1 MSIYNLFNFF
11 RGETVGEPEEKPVEK
26 EKRDSGL
33 SIFSTHSIPVTS
45 KDDIEKRL
53 FGHVG
58 WLEEMQR
65 KEQPQ
70 MAMDAGEPNT
80 PISIKSIY
88 SLANSSMSEA
98 LLAWYAN
105 QSFIGYQACAIIA
118 QNWLIDKACNIAG
131 KAATRNGWKVVSAD
145 DERKE
150 GIEDLTQFDDEMR
163 VTANLV
169 EFSHMCRVFGIR
181 IALFDIETDDPE
193 FYEKPFNLDGV
204 KPGSYKGISQVDP
217 YWCVPMLTTKD
228 VNHPYSRHFYEPEFW
243 DIGGRK
249 FHRSHL
255 VISRYAEVP
264 DILKPTYLYGGLP
277 LTQMIAER
285 VYCAE
290 RTANEAPQLTLTKR
304 MNVRKTDLSA
314 VVSNPE
320 RTRRAME
327 AQSFYRDN
335 YGQLLIGQDDEYQ
348 QHETTLADLDS
359 VIMTQFQLVAAV
371 ADVPATELIGTSPK
385 GFNATG
391 EFEKKSYD
399 KSLKSIQKHELE
411 PLLMRHYQLMAKSY
425 VEPKLG
431 YMPDFKIEW
440 NPLDEP
446 TEAEIADNNL
456 KKAQHYRE
464 LLEMGAISADDVTKN
479 IIKDP
484 KSGFDEVTPEEP
496 YYDEEEGIAGAS
508 TELSNGFGAQVQGNP
523 PQNRPEDVLGQQA
536 ENP

>member
-1 MSIYNLFNFF
+1 MSIYDLFNWF
-11 RGETVGEPEEKPVEK
+11 RGEAVDEEPEKDHDEPV
-26 EKRDSGL
+26 RDSGM
-33 SIFSTHSIPVTS
+33 SIFSTHSIPAVS
-45 KDDIEKRL
+45 KEDLDRRL

-58 WLEEMQR
+58 WLEEMQQ
-65 KEQPQ
+65 KSNPD
-70 MAMDAGEPNT
+70 MAMDCGEPNT
-80 PISIKSIY
+80 PLSIKSIY

-98 LLAWYAN
+98 LLSWYAS
-105 QSFIGYQACAIIA
+105 QSFIGYQACAVIA
-118 QNWLIDKACNIAG
+118 QNWLINKACCIAG
-131 KAATRNGWKVVSAD
+131 KAATRNGWKVVASD

-150 GIEDLTQFDDEMR
+150 GVDDLTQFDEGMR
-163 VTANLV
+163 ITENLV
-169 EFSHMCRVFGIR
+169 EYSHMCRVFGIR
-181 IALFDIETDDPE
+181 IAIFDIETDDPE

-217 YWCVPMLTTKD
+217 YWCVPMLTVDD

-243 DIGGRK
+243 MIGNRK

-277 LTQMIAER
+277 LTQLIAER

-304 MNVRKTDLSA
+304 MNVRKTNLEA
-314 VVSNPE
+314 VVSDPE

-335 YGQLLIGQDDEYQ
+335 YGQLLIGQDDDYQ
-348 QHETTLADLDS
+348 QHETTLSDLDS

-411 PLLMRHYQLMAKSY
+411 PLLMRHYRLVAKSY
-425 VEPKLG
+425 VEPVIG
-431 YMPDFKIEW
+431 FMPDFRIEW

-446 TEAEIADNNL
+446 TESEIADNNL

-464 LLEMGAISADDVTKN
+464 LLEIGAVGAEDITKAV
-479 IIKDP
+479 IRDP

-496 YYDEEEGIAGAS
+496 YFEEEGIEGQAPQLPDTDRAELQGAAS
-508 TELSNGFGAQVQGNP
+508 GS
-523 PQNRPEDVLGQQA
+523 RPFDDKGQQA
-536 ENP
+536 ETP